1 MKMKKI
7 LTILLSIALSC
18 AALFGVGCGIQTVD
32 PNAKTKIVV
41 AMPDGAPVLS
51 VYELLKS
58 VDNLDGHPVEY
69 KIVANAQE
77 IGLVVAKGEVDVGVM
92 PTNVAAKLYN
102 GGTDIKL
109 LSVNVFGCLYLVGKG
124 ELTNGLNDL
133 KGKVLTVIGKG
144 ASPDITMKLILD
156 RNGISYE
163 ESNERI
169 EDKVALRYVS
179 QGPDAVALLANDGT
193 DYAVLG
199 EPVATNATKKLSAKG
214 VKILLD
220 LQNVWNGLLEEDDC
234 FTQAGV
240 VVAKSVYNDN
250 ELIEALLQKLE
261 SNYEYIISDIANVQ
275 TTLTDKGSA
284 LSGAFSKE
292 LIDRCNL
299 KCEKA
304 IDIKDKIEKYFN
316 AVYAYDPTFIGGKLP
331 ADGFYWKETIKNEKD
346 N

>member
-1 MKMKKI
+1 MKVKKI
-7 LTILLSIALSC
+7 FTILLSIVLSC
-18 AALFGVGCGIQTVD
+18 AALFSAGCGIQTVD

-58 VDNLDGHPVEY
+58 VDKLDGHPVEY
-69 KIVANAQE
+69 KIVAGVEE
-77 IGLVVAKGEVDVGVM
+77 IALGVSKGEVDVGVM
-92 PTNVAAKLYN
+92 PTNVAAKFYN
-102 GGTDIKL
+102 KGTDIKL

-133 KGKVLTVIGKG
+133 KGKVLTVIGQG
-144 ASPDITMKLILD
+144 ASPDITIKLILD
-156 RNGISYE
+156 RNGIPYQ
-163 ESNERI
+163 ESAEPV
-169 EDKVALRYVS
+169 DGKVALKYVS
-179 QGPDAVALLANDGT
+179 QGPDAVALLASDGT

-199 EPVATNATKKLSAKG
+199 EPVATNATKKLAAKG

-220 LQNVWNGLLEEDDC
+220 LQSVWNGLLEEQDC

-250 ELIEALLQKLE
+250 GLIEALLQKLE

-275 TTLTDKGSA
+275 TTLTKKGSS

-299 KCEKA
+299 KCKKA
-304 IDIKDKIEKYFN
+304 IDIKGKIEKYFN
-316 AVYAYDPTFIGGKLP
+316 AVYAYKPDFIGGKLP
-331 ADGFYWKETIKNEKD
+331 DDGFYWKKR
-346 N
+346 

>member
-7 LTILLSIALSC
+7 LVILLSIALSC
-18 AALFGVGCGIQTVD
+18 GALFSAGCGIQTVD
-32 PNAKTKIVV
+32 PNAKKKIVV

-58 VDNLDGHPVEY
+58 VDKLDGHPVEY
-69 KIVANAQE
+69 KIVAGAQE
-77 IGLVVAKGEVDVGVM
+77 ISQGVAKGEVDVGVI
-92 PTNVAAKLYN
+92 PTNVAAKFYN

-124 ELTNGLNDL
+124 DLTNGLNDL
-133 KGKVLTVIGKG
+133 KGKVLTVIGQG
-144 ASPDITMKLILD
+144 ASPDITIKLILD
-156 RNGISYE
+156 ENGIPYQ
-163 ESNERI
+163 ESTEPI
-169 EDKVALRYVS
+169 DGKVALRYVL

-199 EPVATNATKKLSAKG
+199 EPVATNATIKLATKG

-220 LQNVWNGLLEEDDC
+220 LQRVWNDLLGESDC

-240 VVAKSVYNDN
+240 AVAKSVYNDN
-250 ELIEALLQKLE
+250 GLIEALLQKLE
-261 SNYEYIISDIANVQ
+261 SNYEYLVSDIANVQ
-275 TTLTDKGSA
+275 ETLTENGSSLTA
-284 LSGAFSKE
+284 AFSKE

-304 IDIKDKIEKYFN
+304 IDIKTKIEKYFN
-316 AVYAYDPTFIGGKLP
+316 AVYAYDKTFIGGKLP
-331 ADGFYWKETIKNEKD
+331 DDGFYWNKR
-346 N
+346 